1 MADKI
6 EPKKAQGNLPG
17 GNPAAAHSTDQP
29 IPVKKPGTRPAAV
42 QRGTPWVDNLLMP
55 ALAVFTGLVV
65 GGVIIAVSNDAAI
78 AAWGNLFHNPIGA
91 FKASW
96 DAMFQAYSA
105 LFAGALGN
113 PADLIAGFSTYFATG
128 QTAALYKAIYP
139 FTESLVVT
147 TPYIFLGL
155 AVAIG
160 FRCGLFNIG
169 AEGQFFMGA
178 LGSAFVGY
186 SIVGL
191 PWFIHLPLA
200 MLGGA
205 LAGAIWGAIPG
216 YLKAKFG
223 AHEVVNT
230 IMMNWIAFRLSDWL
244 LNGPMKAKGFRPVTP
259 NVEVTAELPRFFPD
273 PLRFNWGFVIALLFA
288 VLVYWFLFKTTL
300 GFEIRAVG
308 ANPDAAKYAGMSVMR
323 NFVLVMTL
331 SGAMAGLAGATQVLG
346 TDHWVGQGFSAGFG
360 FDSIALA
367 LLGKSHP
374 LGVVLAALLFGILR
388 GGATSM
394 QSLAGISIY
403 IISVIQGMVIIFVAA
418 PGIIRWLYR
427 LRVGVGEQTVLTR
440 GWGK

>member
-1 MADKI
+1 MADEKDV
-6 EPKKAQGNLPG
+6 KSK
-17 GNPAAAHSTDQP
+17 DQTGEKRNTAW
-29 IPVKKPGTRPAAV
+29 I
-42 QRGTPWVDNLLMP
+42 DNLLMP
-55 ALAVFTGLVV
+55 ILAVFTGLVV
-65 GGVIIAVSNDAAI
+65 GGLIIAVANDAAI
-78 AAWGNLFHNPIGA
+78 TAWRSFFQAPGAAL
-91 FKASW
+91 KASW
-96 DAMFQAYSA
+96 DAVITAYSA
-105 LFAGALGN
+105 LFGGALGN
-113 PADLIAGFSTYFATG
+113 PQNIIAGFKTYFATG
-128 QTAALYKAIYP
+128 QTADLYKAIYP
-139 FTESLVVT
+139 FTESLVLA
-147 TPYIFLGL
+147 TPYIFAGL
-155 AVAIG
+155 AVALG

-178 LGSAFVGY
+178 LGGAFVGY
-186 SIVGL
+186 SVTGL

-200 MLGGA
+200 LLGGA
-205 LAGAIWGAIPG
+205 VAGGIWGAIPG

-259 NVEVTAELPRFFPD
+259 NIEVTAELPRFFPD
-273 PLRFNWGFVIALLFA
+273 PLRFNWGFPLALLFA
-288 VLVYWFLFKTTL
+288 FLVYWFLFKTTL

-308 ANPDAAKYAGMSVMR
+308 ANPDAAKYAGMSVVR

-331 SGAMAGLAGATQVLG
+331 SGMLAGLAGTVQVLG

-394 QSLAGISIY
+394 QSLAGIPIH
-403 IISVIQGMVIIFVAA
+403 IISVIQGMVIIFIAA
-418 PGIIRWLYR
+418 PDIIRWIYR
-427 LRVGVGEQTVLTR
+427 LRVGHADRTVLTR